1 MPIYEYQCQACGKRH
16 EAIQRLADP
25 VLTVCPDCG
34 GALKK
39 LVSSPA
45 FQFKGTG
52 WYVTDYANKKGAGP
66 EGSKGS
72 SKSEGGEQ
80 GASPSSEKTSEKNAE
95 QSSGQ
100 GSESAKSSETKS
112 SSDSKSTGAA
122 KTSTKQDSAKAA
134 DS

>member
-52 WYVTDYANKKGAGP
+52 WYVTDYANKKGAGS

-72 SKSEGGEQ
+72 GKGEGGEQ
-80 GASPSSEKTSEKNAE
+80 GAGGSSGKNAE

-100 GSESAKSSETKS
+100 SSESAKSSETKS
-112 SSDSKSTGAA
+112 SSDSKSTEAA
-122 KTSTKQDSAKAA
+122 KTSTKQDSAKTA

>member
-1 MPIYEYQCQACGKRH
+1 MPIYEYQCQACGRRH

-52 WYVTDYANKKGAGP
+52 WYVTDYASKKGAGS

-72 SKSEGGEQ
+72 GKGEGGEQ
-80 GASPSSEKTSEKNAE
+80 GASPSSEKNADKGSDR
-95 QSSGQ
+95 SSD
-100 GSESAKSSETKS
+100 SAKSSETKS
-112 SSDSKSTGAA
+112 SSDSKSTEAA
-122 KTSTKQDSAKAA
+122 KPSTKKDSAKAA

>member
-1 MPIYEYQCQACGKRH
+1 MPIYEYQCQACGRRH

-52 WYVTDYANKKGAGP
+52 WYATDYANKKGPGS
-66 EGSKGS
+66 EGSKDSG
-72 SKSEGGEQ
+72 KGEGGEQ
-80 GASPSSEKTSEKNAE
+80 SASSSSEKNADK
-95 QSSGQ
+95 SSDP
-100 GSESAKSSETKS
+100 SSASAKSSETKS
-112 SSDSKSTGAA
+112 SSDSKSTEAA
-122 KTSTKQDSAKAA
+122 KTSTKKDSAKAA

>member
-1 MPIYEYQCQACGKRH
+1 MPIYEYQCQACGLRH
-16 EAIQRLADP
+16 EAIRRFADP
-25 VLTVCPDCG
+25 PLEACPECG

-52 WYVTDYANKKGAGP
+52 WYVTDYANKKGAGS

-72 SKSEGGEQ
+72 GKGESGEQ
-80 GASPSSEKTSEKNAE
+80 AASQGSEKNSEKNAE
-95 QSSGQ
+95 KSSDQS
-100 GSESAKSSETKS
+100 SESAKSSETKS
-112 SSDSKSTGAA
+112 SSDSKSTEAA
-122 KTSTKQDSAKAA
+122 KTSTKKDSAKAA

>member
-52 WYVTDYANKKGAGP
+52 WYVTDYANKKGAGS
-66 EGSKGS
+66 EGSRGSGKG
-72 SKSEGGEQ
+72 EGGEQ
-80 GASPSSEKTSEKNAE
+80 GASGSSEKNPEK
-95 QSSGQ
+95 SSGQ

-112 SSDSKSTGAA
+112 SSDSKSTETA